1 LEAEEQSAT
10 SQMNTKTASRC
21 LDEHVKEN
29 LKKFVNLF
37 KSKILTGENRRRE
50 QEEVILNKQHLVAH
64 CRRLLENLLQSR
76 YVSSVHTPFVPLKK
90 LITFGQEATDSVG
103 EYNSN
108 KSSGQNICSS
118 SEVLLELIQAE
129 AVPVYPHLAVVLLVK
144 NCSERFFLYSFNAL
158 WFSFCLMSF

>member
-1 LEAEEQSAT
+1 V
-10 SQMNTKTASRC
+10 KTAGGCLFVYIFQLLRSR
-21 LDEHVKEN
+21 N
-29 LKKFVNLF
+29 LC
-37 KSKILTGENRRRE
+37 SQE